1 MQHDFS
7 SEKCLK
13 YFIGYLYDDF
23 KIKPLDIMLPKKNVH
38 VKRYDDQYKWMY
50 FWIEDDNF
58 LKKYNTFGRKLVLI
72 LKKNLIMS
80 QSARK
85 ESSFE
90 NVFFEGGILKI
101 FF

>member
-7 SEKCLK
+7 SEKRLK
-13 YFIGYLYDDF
+13 YFIGYLSDDF
-23 KIKPLDIMLPKKNVH
+23 KIKPLDMFPKKNVH

-58 LKKYNTFGRKLVLI
+58 LKKYNIFGIKLVLI
-72 LKKNLIMS
+72 LKKNLIMN

-85 ESSFE
+85 ESGFE
-90 NVFFEGGILKI
+90 NVFFEGAILKT